1 MSRIRSSLH
10 SAAPSRANF
19 GFERTLGIL
28 DSSGVALRFAT
39 HLAAGSTS
47 ECQIQNSTRY
57 FNLASGPLIPTF
69 AKRLLKWDANV
80 GIGPLVC
87 FGSEIPLE
95 DSQERMKGISEPP
108 HECGGFDIR
117 FSSAASPS

>member
-1 MSRIRSSLH
+1 MLSETSSPAHDTAPRLVSRIRSSLH

-28 DSSGVALRFAT
+28 DCSGVALRFAT
-39 HLAAGSTS
+39 HLAARSTS

-69 AKRLLKWDANV
+69 AKRLPKWGANV
-80 GIGPLVC
+80 GIGPLVW
-87 FGSEIPLE
+87 FGSEIPLGGL
-95 DSQERMKGISEPP
+95 QQRMKGIFE
-108 HECGGFDIR
+108 H
-117 FSSAASPS
+117 